1 MRRLAHAAWCFLLV
15 AALLPS
21 AALAHASLIASNP
34 ADGALLAHAP
44 ATLTLT
50 FNEPVEPLTIRI
62 VDQSGRGADVTQIR
76 RDGAQLILTPP
87 PISGDGARVISWRVI
102 SADGHP
108 VGGST
113 TFWIGQRGANAP
125 EIVRSENMLLRGA
138 IWLSRLAIYVGLFV
152 GAGGA
157 FFVTWLRS
165 PSAPAM
171 RVIGTCVN
179 LVALAALALSVGLQG
194 LDALALPPSSL
205 SDAAVWTV
213 GARGSFGLS
222 AAIAA
227 AALLLALLSH
237 RAGEVGAKAM
247 SLGALVGVGL
257 ALATTGHAATAS
269 PRWLTAPTV
278 FVHGVALAFW
288 VGSLV
293 PLALAMRSP
302 RQTALDV
309 LTRFSRIIPFAVAAL
324 LASGLLLAI
333 VQLERVDALWTTNY
347 GRVLAIKLVLVAL
360 LLAIALWNRVYLTP
374 RIGKGRADSRRQMRR
389 TIVAELVLVAGIL
402 GVVGLWRFTPPPRA
416 LMVAAQPFFTH
427 VHTEKMMAD
436 ITVSPGQVGPISI
449 AIQLRTPDEGVFSA
463 KGVSVTLSSPDNGIE
478 PSSAEARSLGEGQWQ
493 ASMAAPVAGRW
504 TLALDV
510 LISDF
515 DQVHVETEIQIK

>member
-1 MRRLAHAAWCFLLV
+1 MLA

-21 AALAHASLIASNP
+21 AAWAHASLIASNP

-50 FNEPVEPLTIRI
+50 FNEPVDPLKIRI
-62 VDQSGRGADVTQIR
+62 VDQNGRGANVTRIR
-76 RDGAQLILTPP
+76 RDGAQLVLTPP
-87 PISGDGARVISWRVI
+87 AISGDGAHVISWRVI

-113 TFWIGQRGANAP
+113 TFWIGRRGAHVP
-125 EIVRSENMLLRGA
+125 QTVRSEDTLLRGA
-138 IWLSRLAIYVGLFV
+138 IWLARLAIYVGLFV

-157 FFVTWLRS
+157 FFVAWLR
-165 PSAPAM
+165 APPAQAT
-171 RVIGTCVN
+171 RVIGACVN

-205 SDAAVWTV
+205 SDTTVWTV
-213 GARGSFGLS
+213 GAHGSFGLS

-269 PRWLTAPTV
+269 PRWLTAPAV
-278 FVHGVALAFW
+278 FMHGVALAFW
-288 VGSLV
+288 VGSLA
-293 PLALAMRSP
+293 PLALAMREP
-302 RQTALDV
+302 RQTALEV
-309 LTRFSRIIPFAVAAL
+309 LTRFSRVIPFAVAAL

-360 LLAIALWNRVYLTP
+360 LLAIALWNRVRLTP
-374 RIGKGRADSRRQMRR
+374 RIGQGRVGSRRQMRR
-389 TIVAELVLVAGIL
+389 TIAAELILVAAIL

-416 LMVAAQPFFTH
+416 LIVAVQPFFTH
-427 VHTEKMMAD
+427 IHTEKMMAD
-436 ITVSPGQVGPISI
+436 ITVSPGRAGPVSV
-449 AIQLRTPDEGVFSA
+449 AIQLRTPDEDVFSA

-515 DQVHVETEIQIK
+515 DQVHAETEIQIK

>member
-1 MRRLAHAAWCFLLV
+1 LLV
-15 AALLPS
+15 TALLPS
-21 AALAHASLIASNP
+21 AAWAHASLIASDP
-34 ADGALLAHAP
+34 ANDALVAHAP

-50 FNEPVEPLTIRI
+50 FNEPVEPLTIRV
-62 VDQSGRGADVTQIR
+62 VDQSGAGATVTQIR
-76 RDGAQLILTPP
+76 RDGAQLVLTPP
-87 PISGDGARVISWRVI
+87 AILSDGAHVISWRVI

-113 TFWIGQRGANAP
+113 TFWVGRRDVDVPQA
-125 EIVRSENMLLRGA
+125 VRSDDVLLRGA
-138 IWLSRLAIYVGLFV
+138 IWLARLAVYLGLFV

-157 FFVTWLRS
+157 FFVAWMRG
-165 PSAPAM
+165 PPAPAM
-171 RVIGTCVN
+171 RVIGNCVD
-179 LVALAALALSVGLQG
+179 LVALVALALSVGLQG
-194 LDALALPPSSL
+194 LDALALPWSSL
-205 SDAAVWTV
+205 PDAEVWTV

-227 AALLLALLSH
+227 TALLLALLSH
-237 RAGEVGAKAM
+237 RAGEVSAKVM
-247 SLGALVGVGL
+247 SLAALVGVGL

-269 PRWLTAPTV
+269 PQWLTAPAV
-278 FVHGVALAFW
+278 FVHGVALVFW
-288 VGSLV
+288 VGSLI
-293 PLALAMRSP
+293 PLALAMRGP
-302 RQTALDV
+302 RQTVIDV
-309 LTRFSRIIPFAVAAL
+309 LLRFSRVIPFAVAAL

-333 VQLERVDALWTTNY
+333 VQLERLDALWTTNY

-360 LLAIALWNRVYLTP
+360 LLAIALWNRVRLTP
-374 RIGKGRADSRRQMRR
+374 RIGQGRVGSRRQMRR
-389 TIVAELVLVAGIL
+389 TIVAELILVAGIL

-416 LMVAAQPFFTH
+416 LIVAAQPFFTH
-427 VHTEKMMAD
+427 IHTEKMMAD
-436 ITVSPGQVGPISI
+436 VTVSPGRAGPISI
-449 AIQLRTPDEGVFSA
+449 AIQLRTPDEEVFFA

-515 DQVHVETEIQIK
+515 DQVHTEAEILIK

>member
-62 VDQSGRGADVTQIR
+62 VDQSGKGADVTQIR
-76 RDGAQLILTPP
+76 RDGAQLVLTPP

-113 TFWIGQRGANAP
+113 TFWIGRRGVNAP
-125 EIVRSENMLLRGA
+125 QIVRSENMLLRGA

-152 GAGGA
+152 GVGGA

-165 PSAPAM
+165 PPAPAM
-171 RVIGTCVN
+171 RIIGTCVD
-179 LVALAALALSVGLQG
+179 LIALAALALSVGLQG

-205 SDAAVWTV
+205 SDAAVWTI

-227 AALLLALLSH
+227 AALFLALLSY
-237 RAGEVGAKAM
+237 RAGEVGANAM

-269 PRWLTAPTV
+269 PRWLTAPAV
-278 FVHGVALAFW
+278 FVHGVTLAFW
-288 VGSLV
+288 VGSLA
-293 PLALAMRSP
+293 PLALAMRGP
-302 RQTALDV
+302 RQTVFDV
-309 LTRFSRIIPFAVAAL
+309 LTRFSRVIPFAVAAL

-360 LLAIALWNRVYLTP
+360 LLAVALWNRVCLTP
-374 RIGKGRADSRRQMRR
+374 RIGQGHVDSRRQMRR
-389 TIVAELVLVAGIL
+389 TIVVELVLVAGIL
-402 GVVGLWRFTPPPRA
+402 GVVGLWRFTTPPRA
-416 LMVAAQPFFTH
+416 LIVAAQPFFTH
-427 VHTEKMMAD
+427 IHTENMMAD
-436 ITVSPGQVGPISI
+436 VTVSPGRAGPVSI
-449 AIQLRTPDEGVFSA
+449 AIQLRTPDEDVLVA
-463 KGVSVTLSSPDNGIE
+463 KGVSVTLSSPENGIE

-493 ASMAAPVAGRW
+493 ASMAAPLAGRW

-510 LISDF
+510 LLSDF
-515 DQVHVETEIQIK
+515 DQFHTETEIQIK

>member
-1 MRRLAHAAWCFLLV
+1 VRRLAQAMWWWLLV
-15 AALLPS
+15 TALLPS
-21 AALAHASLIASNP
+21 AAWAHASLIASDP
-34 ADGALLAHAP
+34 ANGVLLARAP

-50 FNEPVEPLTIRI
+50 FNEPAEPLTIRI
-62 VDQSGRGADVTQIR
+62 VDRSGAGESVTRIR

-87 PISGDGARVISWRVI
+87 ARLGDGGHVISWRVV

-113 TFWIGQRGANAP
+113 MFWVGRRDGDAP
-125 EIVRSENMLLRGA
+125 QAVRSDDMRLRGA
-138 IWLSRLAIYVGLFV
+138 IWLARLAIYLGLFV

-157 FFVTWLRS
+157 FFVAWMRA

-171 RVIGTCVN
+171 RVIGNSVE

-205 SDAAVWTV
+205 PDAEVWTI

-237 RAGEVGAKAM
+237 RAGGTRARVM

-269 PRWLTAPTV
+269 PRWLTASAV
-278 FVHGVALAFW
+278 FVHGTALAFW
-288 VGSLV
+288 AGSLV
-293 PLALAMRSP
+293 PLALAMRGP
-302 RQTALDV
+302 RQIVIDV
-309 LTRFSRIIPFAVAAL
+309 LTRFSRVIPFAVAAL
-324 LASGLLLAI
+324 LASGLLLSI
-333 VQLERVDALWTTNY
+333 VQLERSDALWTTSY
-347 GRVLAIKLVLVAL
+347 GRVLAFKLVLVAL
-360 LLAIALWNRVYLTP
+360 LLAIALWNRLYLTP
-374 RIGKGRADSRRQMRR
+374 RIGQGGVTPRRQMRR
-389 TIVAELVLVAGIL
+389 TIVAELILVAGIL
-402 GVVGLWRFTPPPRA
+402 GIVGLWRFTPPPRA
-416 LMVAAQPFFTH
+416 LMVTTEPIFTH
-427 VHTEKMMAD
+427 LHTGQMMAD
-436 ITVSPGQVGPISI
+436 ITVSPGRVGPISI
-449 AIQLRTPDEGVFSA
+449 AIQLRTPDEQVLAA

-478 PSSAEARSLGEGQWQ
+478 PSTAEAQSLGEGQWRV
-493 ASMAAPVAGRW
+493 SMAAPIAGRW
-504 TLALDV
+504 TLALDI

-515 DQVHVETEIQIK
+515 DQLHAEAPILIN